1 MLLTFV
7 VSCAL
12 AVALFPAVVRGP
24 LPHSGT
30 VKLQYEWY
38 HSIAYPVLSA
48 LAIAAV
54 VAEGSIGPRSLV
66 ESAFAL
72 HIAWAQLG
80 FFAGGLILAG
90 TTSFP
95 RLPESLVHHA
105 VTLTTFGGL
114 LLLGAF
120 PSILLWVFV
129 IQATGVVFHPLRLLR
144 FSNQGTPRLLA
155 ILEWVHLVLFVALRL
170 VGYTVATGVFLWR
183 DHADPMFDS
192 VVWLVC
198 KYVVLLVYTALHASW
213 GAGLVRTIRLQTLA
227 SRT

>member
-1 MLLTFV
+1 MLLTFLFA
-7 VSCAL
+7 CAL
-12 AVALFPAVVRGP
+12 AVALFPAVARAP
-24 LPHSGT
+24 LPHSNT
-30 VKLQYEWY
+30 LKLQYEWY
-38 HSIAYPVLSA
+38 HSLAYPALSV

-54 VAEGSIGPRSLV
+54 VAEGSAGPRSLV
-66 ESAFAL
+66 ETPFAL

-95 RLPESLVHHA
+95 RLPASLVHHA

-144 FSNQGTPRLLA
+144 FSKQGSPRLLA
-155 ILEWVHLVLFVALRL
+155 TLEWVHLVLFVVLRL

-183 DHADPMFDS
+183 DHLDPMFDS
-192 VVWLVC
+192 VVWMVC
-198 KYVVLLVYTALHASW
+198 KYAVLLVYMALHISW
-213 GAGLVRTIRLQTLA
+213 GAGLARSIRLQTVAL
-227 SRT
+227 RT